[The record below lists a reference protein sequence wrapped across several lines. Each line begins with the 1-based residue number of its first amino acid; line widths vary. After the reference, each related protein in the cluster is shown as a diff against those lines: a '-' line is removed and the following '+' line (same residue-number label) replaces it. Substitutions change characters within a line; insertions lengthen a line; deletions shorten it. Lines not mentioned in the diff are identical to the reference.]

1 MIYSTENQLLKDI
14 KDNKLFNL
22 YLFYGSEGF
31 LMDKYAE
38 KIAKANV
45 HENQNFN
52 ITNFDGQEVTPKDI
66 WEVVDKFPFFS
77 DKRVIIIS
85 DPKQNEIIASS
96 DMKEI
101 LSDIPE
107 FSTVIIKVKNS
118 EFNPKKNKTQGNF
131 VKLCDKYGAVYM
143 FGEKNE
149 TDLSKFI
156 MTLAKRE
163 KCVITRKNAQLLAEL
178 CGGNMQK
185 ISTELAKLT
194 AYVIEGEISEEI
206 IEDLTV
212 PTVEAQIYDLSKAIQ
227 RGSLEKSLK
236 ILDKLFYL
244 KEEPI
249 MVLSTLCYYYADLY
263 KAVLSKENKI
273 SPADSADFFGYR
285 AGDFRIKNSFADCG
299 KYSKKYLSSILE
311 ILAQADLSLKSSALD
326 SRIVLEKAV
335 IEIFSARKD
344 K

>member
-14 KDNKLFNL
+14 KENKLFNL

-38 KIAKANV
+38 RIAKVNV
-45 HENQNFN
+45 KENENFN
-52 ITNFDGQEVTPKDI
+52 ITNFDGQEALPKDI

-77 DKRVIIIS
+77 DKRVIIITNPS
-85 DPKQNEIIASS
+85 QNEIIASA

-107 FSTVIIKVKNS
+107 FSTVIIKIKNN
-118 EFNPKKNKTQGNF
+118 EFNPQKNKAQGNF
-131 VKLCDKYGAVYM
+131 LKLCDKYGAVLL
-143 FGEKNE
+143 FGEKAE
-149 TDLSKFI
+149 TDLAKFI
-156 MTLAKRE
+156 MAMAKRE
-163 KCVITRKNAQLLAEL
+163 KCVITRQNAQLLSEK
-178 CGGNMQK
+178 CGRNMQK

-194 AYVIEGEISEEI
+194 SYVAEGEITEEI
-206 IEDLTV
+206 IENITV

-227 RGSLEKSLK
+227 RGSLENSLK

-249 MVLSTLCYYYADLY
+249 VILSTLCYYYSDLY

-285 AGDFRIKNSFADCG
+285 PGDFRIKNAFADCG
-299 KYSKKYLSSILE
+299 KYSKAYLYSILS
-311 ILAQADLSLKSSALD
+311 ILSKADLSLKSSALD
-326 SRIVLEKAV
+326 PRIVLEKAV